1 MASAIMNTYTVTVL
15 ADGSPVNFSLDV
27 EAEDL
32 ANAIILVS
40 QWSAK
45 LFELGDEIDIAL
57 NKNQS

>member
-1 MASAIMNTYTVTVL
+1 MNTYTVTVL